1 KIIYVQGDS
10 CVVSVDSGSSW
21 QKASPPS
28 LQKYSDGFAIN
39 FAGDIFAATRS
50 GVYRST
56 DSAKTWKSINVGI
69 NNFDI
74 RKVAV
79 LRNGNILAIAYSN
92 AEPGSGLFQS
102 TDDGES
108 WSRVVS
114 GKQPNI
120 FCDFAVNQKGDV
132 YAITQ

>member
-1 KIIYVQGDS
+1 
-10 CVVSVDSGSSW
+10 
-21 QKASPPS
+21 
-28 LQKYSDGFAIN
+28 
-39 FAGDIFAATRS
+39 
-50 GVYRST
+50 
-56 DSAKTWKSINVGI
+56 WKSINVGI

-132 YAITQ
+132 YAITQNELWKSSEKDSDWLCINNRLWNPIHLVVDMKGHFFI